1 MKKVLVLLLMT
12 FYISS
17 SMSTGADSQAQ
28 HGAPHDVGV
37 HLLDEEN
44 PPAN

>member
-28 HGAPHDVGV
+28 HGAPNDVGV

>member
-1 MKKVLVLLLMT
+1 MKKFLVLILMT

-17 SMSTGADSQAQ
+17 SVSTGADSQSQ
-28 HGAPHDVGV
+28 HAAPHDVGIP
-37 HLLDEEN
+37 LLDEEN